1 LTEEREIQIRDEPDE
16 DAYVIDVD
24 GVRAGRAEYR
34 IRDGRHVFT
43 HTEID
48 DAFAGEGLASKLVK
62 FALDDVSDK
71 GGEIVPI
78 CPFFAAYIQRHEEYE
93 ELVDRRLTMEIKKRQ
108 KRS

>member
-1 LTEEREIQIRDEPDE
+1 MTEGRDIRIHDEPDE

-34 IRDGRHVFT
+34 MRDGRHVFT

-48 DAFAGEGLASKLVK
+48 DAFSGEGLALKLVK
-62 FALDDVSDK
+62 FALDDVRDK

-93 ELVDRRLTMEIKKRQ
+93 ELVDHKLTMEIKKRQ
-108 KRS
+108 RRS

>member
-1 LTEEREIQIRDEPDE
+1 MTEETEIQIRDEPDE
-16 DAYVIDVD
+16 DAYVIAVD

-34 IRDGRHVFT
+34 MLDGRHVFT

-48 DAFAGEGLASKLVK
+48 DAFSGEGLASKLVK
-62 FALDDVSDK
+62 FALDDVRDK

-93 ELVDRRLTMEIKKRQ
+93 DLVDRKLTMEIKKRQ